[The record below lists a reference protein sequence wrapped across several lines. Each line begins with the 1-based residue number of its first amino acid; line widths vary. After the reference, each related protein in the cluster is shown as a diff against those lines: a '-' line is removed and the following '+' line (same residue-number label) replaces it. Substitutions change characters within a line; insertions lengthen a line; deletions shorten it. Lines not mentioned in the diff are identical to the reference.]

1 MVYEDMKTLVLS
13 PSTPFLLKK
22 EVLKALF
29 TIFIQEIEYELNSN
43 FSLAEMND
51 ILLNI
56 IIRDLAAFS
65 KNIEGLVDVNA

>member
-1 MVYEDMKTLVLS
+1 MLEI
-13 PSTPFLLKK
+13 FL
-22 EVLKALF
+22 EFLF
-29 TIFIQEIEYELNSN
+29 FSLCRFIQEIEYELNSN

-65 KNIEGLVDVNA
+65 KNIEGLVDVNN

>member
-1 MVYEDMKTLVLS
+1 MLQTMLEI
-13 PSTPFLLKK
+13 FL
-22 EVLKALF
+22 EFLF
-29 TIFIQEIEYELNSN
+29 FSLCRFIQEIEYELNSN

-65 KNIEGLVDVNA
+65 KNIEGLVDVNN